1 MKLPPLLIAMFV
13 TVAVDVAAADAPSLA
28 GKWKVHISIA
38 GNEAD
43 LDCTFSQKE
52 GQLTGSCTSE
62 QASGP
67 IKGSVDG
74 NKAKWTMQ
82 NEKNNTAIEYEGAVG
97 SDGKITGKNNVPQY
111 GVGGEFTAARV
122 K

>member
-1 MKLPPLLIAMFV
+1 MRMSLLFIMFMAI
-13 TVAVDVAAADAPSLA
+13 AVDAAAADIPSLA
-28 GKWKVHISIA
+28 GKWAVHMNIA

-43 LDCTFSQKE
+43 LSCTFSQKE
-52 GQLTGSCTSE
+52 NELSGNCTGD

-67 IKGSVDG
+67 IKGAIEGS
-74 NKAKWTMQ
+74 KAKWTMQ
-82 NEKNNTAIEYEGAVG
+82 NEKNNTAIEYDGTVG

-111 GVGGEFTAARV
+111 SVGGDFSATRV